1 MVSIFV
7 NWLLVALTLVSAS
20 PNEFGAARGATVK
33 RIPSQVATGDIQ
45 AFFTSSQAGLDAPH
59 LSAVNASSFNWWYFD
74 VFSPDLDK
82 SLVIV
87 FFTTLG
93 SAFPFV
99 PTSEVVTQVGI
110 YATFPNGT
118 FAGKYL
124 DAAEAVITTDGNG
137 ASGDFVGSG
146 AKFQGAPDLSTYS
159 ISADSPAN
167 GIVGTFHL
175 KARAPPHYPCGL
187 LSQSAS
193 ASASALLGPHIGWS
207 NAIPDAEGTVD
218 FTIFGSRLKFSG
230 AAYHDQN
237 WGDAPFPTTVAS
249 WYWGHARLGPY
260 ALVWFSYLPRV
271 GPERVSSYIAHD
283 DGTILAASCAA
294 DAVRVR
300 PTGPNSQYPPTQR
313 SGYPSG
319 FRVDFTLA
327 DGRTLNVTVRA
338 ESLIADAGAVYG
350 RWMGGVEG
358 RLDGGR
364 LITGGKALFEQYVMV
379 A

>member
-7 NWLLVALTLVSAS
+7 NWLLVALTLVSVS
-20 PNEFGAARGATVK
+20 PSEFGAARRATIK

-45 AFFTSSQAGLDAPH
+45 AFSTSNQAGLDAPR

-74 VFSPDLDK
+74 AFSPDLDK
-82 SLVIV
+82 SLVVV

-99 PTSEVVTQVGI
+99 PTSEVVTQVEI
-110 YATFPNGT
+110 YATFPT
-118 FAGKYL
+118 APSP
-124 DAAEAVITTDGNG
+124 AT
-137 ASGDFVGSG
+137 SGDFVGSG

-159 ISADSPAN
+159 ISVDSPAN
-167 GIVGTFHL
+167 GI
-175 KARAPPHYPCGL
+175 
-187 LSQSAS
+187 
-193 ASASALLGPHIGWS
+193 S
-207 NAIPDAEGTVD
+207 NTIPDAEGTVD

-260 ALVWFSYLPRV
+260 ALVWFSYLPRA

-283 DGTILAASCAA
+283 DGTVLAAGCTA

-300 PTGPNSQYPPTQR
+300 PTGQYPPTQR

-319 FRVDFTLA
+319 FRVDFRLA

-364 LITGGKALFEQYVMV
+364 MITRGKALFEQYVMV

>member
-7 NWLLVALTLVSAS
+7 NWLLVALTLVSVS
-20 PNEFGAARGATVK
+20 PSEFGAARRATIK

-45 AFFTSSQAGLDAPH
+45 AFFTSNQAGLDAPR

-82 SLVIV
+82 SLVVV

-99 PTSEVVTQVGI
+99 PTSEVVTQVEI

-124 DAAEAVITTDGNG
+124 DATEAVITTTDGNG

-146 AKFQGAPDLSTYS
+146 AKFQGAPDLSPYS
-159 ISADSPAN
+159 ISVDSPAN

-175 KARAPPHYPCGL
+175 KARAPPHYP
-187 LSQSAS
+187 Q
-193 ASASALLGPHIGWS
+193 
-207 NAIPDAEGTVD
+207 GTVD

-260 ALVWFSYLPRV
+260 ALVWFSYLPRA

-283 DGTILAASCAA
+283 DGTVLAAGCTA

-300 PTGPNSQYPPTQR
+300 PTGQYPPTQR

-319 FRVDFTLA
+319 FRVDFRLA
-327 DGRTLNVTVRA
+327 DGRTVKVTVRA

-364 LITGGKALFEQYVMV
+364 LITRGKALFEQYVMV